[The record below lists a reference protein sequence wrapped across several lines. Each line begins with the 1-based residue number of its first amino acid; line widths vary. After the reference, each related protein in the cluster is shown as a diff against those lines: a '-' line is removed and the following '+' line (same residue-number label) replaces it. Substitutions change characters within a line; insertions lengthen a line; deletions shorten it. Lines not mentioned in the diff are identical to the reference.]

1 MSRALIYSTLL
12 FLSASLAGHV
22 LASNQE
28 RIDAEVAAL
37 LLNAPAET
45 AGYDADDT
53 GISATLQD
61 TYNAYHE
68 NGLVALWVTE
78 DGPNAHA
85 NALLDTLASAA
96 ADGINAND
104 YQYSALE
111 QHWQSTKASELA
123 LLDLLITQA
132 LVKWVNDISHGRVH
146 TDPEH
151 PERYVSSR
159 DIRTPAPQVVAAYQA
174 SADPQA
180 YLSGLFPQHRYYKG
194 LKTALERYRDLA
206 STNVWGQ
213 VPEDQP
219 TLHPGERSAMVPAVR
234 KRLAVIG
241 TDTVGG
247 SAADIYDPLLVQAV
261 KKFQLYHGL
270 APDGVIGRQTVAAMN
285 QTATYRIRQIEMNME
300 RWRWLDHELGERYI
314 LVDIAGYDVQGVVD
328 DRAEVEMR
336 AIVGKLHHETPVF
349 SDSIKY
355 MEFNPY
361 WNLTPSIAR
370 HETVP
375 KARQDKNYLA
385 SKHIRVFDGWG
396 PDAKELDPRSVNW
409 NAVTNPGKFK
419 FRQDPGP
426 WNALGRVK
434 FIFPNK
440 YSVYLHDTPNHD
452 LFSRAERD
460 FSHGCIRLSEPT
472 QLAKWV
478 LQVDGSD
485 WNATRIQE
493 VLDSQERTVKTLQTP
508 LPVHLT
514 YETAWIDGDGE
525 FRLAPDIYGRDALL
539 EKALY
544 GQSLWESD

>member
-1 MSRALIYSTLL
+1 MSKALFCSTLI
-12 FLSASLAGHV
+12 FFSASLAGPV
-22 LASNQE
+22 FASSQE
-28 RIDAEVAAL
+28 RVDAEVAAL

-45 AGYDADDT
+45 AGYSADST

-61 TYNAYHE
+61 TYNTYHE

-85 NALLDTLASAA
+85 DALLDALANAA
-96 ADGINAND
+96 AEGMNAND
-104 YQYSALE
+104 YHYKSLE
-111 QHWQSTKASELA
+111 QHWQSTTASELA

-132 LVKWVNDISHGRVH
+132 LIEWVNDISHGRVH

-159 DIRTPAPQVVAAYQA
+159 DLRTPGPQVIAAYQA
-174 SADPQA
+174 SPDPQT
-180 YLSGLFPQHRYYKG
+180 YLSGLFPQHRYYRG
-194 LKTALERYRDLA
+194 LKTALAHYRGLA
-206 STNVWGQ
+206 STNTWGQ
-213 VPEDQP
+213 VPQDQP

-234 KRLAVIG
+234 ERLAA
-241 TDTVGG
+241 TG
-247 SAADIYDPLLVQAV
+247 SSTAGSGDGDVYDPLLVQAV

-285 QTATYRIRQIEMNME
+285 KTVAYRVRQIEMNLE
-300 RWRWLDHELGERYI
+300 RWRWLNHELGEQYI

-328 DRAEVEMR
+328 DRTEVEMR

-355 MEFNPY
+355 LEFNPY

-396 PDAKELDPRSVNW
+396 ADARELDRQAVDW
-409 NAVTNPGKFK
+409 NAVTNPGKLK

-440 YSVYLHDTPNHD
+440 YSIYLHDTPNHD

-472 QLAKWV
+472 QLAEWV

-485 WNATRIQE
+485 WDATRIQE

-544 GQSLWESD
+544 GQKLPGPR